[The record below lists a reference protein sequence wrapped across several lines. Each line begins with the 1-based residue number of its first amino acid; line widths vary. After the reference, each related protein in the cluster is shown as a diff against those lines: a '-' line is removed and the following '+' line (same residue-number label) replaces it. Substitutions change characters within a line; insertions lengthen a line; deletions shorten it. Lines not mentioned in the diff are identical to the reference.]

1 MMKNIGYALLVIAMP
16 FMLFV
21 AAWQSSR
28 YTSVQ
33 REISRLEKSQAEI
46 IDSNKHLISGISLLS
61 APERIERMAQ
71 AELAMRKVRKDE
83 ILRIALRRGGL
94 GG

>member
-16 FMLFV
+16 LMLFA

-28 YTSVQ
+28 YSSLQ
-33 REISRLEKSQAEI
+33 RETASLEKKQTEI
-46 IDSNKHLISGISLLS
+46 IDSNKHLISGISILS
-61 APERIERMAQ
+61 APDRIERMAQ
-71 AELAMRKVRKDE
+71 DELSMRKVRKDE
-83 ILRIALRRGGL
+83 ILRIALRKESL